1 MKLIKSIFGIFFMAG
16 IILTPQYISAQLKS
30 SEKIII
36 VVDPGHGGRDSG
48 AIGVNGI
55 QEKEVVLKLA
65 LHMQKLN
72 QEVFQNKFEIYLTRY
87 SDTLISLSDRSKIAR
102 SLNADLFIS
111 LHCNHSPVP
120 GSRGI
125 EVYVSRKI
133 GINQN
138 ESIYLAYQIEK
149 SIAQRTGIK
158 SRGVKFSDFQVLR
171 ETTDISSSVLIE
183 LGFLS
188 NSDEADYLRDTSNFV
203 VLCLGILNS
212 INKVDLRL
220 SRNILE

>member
-102 SLNADLFIS
+102 SLKADFYIS

-120 GSRGI
+120 DAKGI
-125 EVYVSRKI
+125 EVYISRRN
-133 GINQN
+133 GINKGK
-138 ESIYLAYQIEK
+138 STYLAYQIEK

-158 SRGVKFSDFQVLR
+158 SRGVKFSDFQVLWDVV
-171 ETTDISSSVLIE
+171 EISPSILIE
-183 LGFLS
+183 LGFVS
-188 NSDEADYLRDTSNFV
+188 NPDEAVYLGD
-203 VLCLGILNS
+203 
-212 INKVDLRL
+212 
-220 SRNILE
+220 SRNLEVLSLAILSVIN